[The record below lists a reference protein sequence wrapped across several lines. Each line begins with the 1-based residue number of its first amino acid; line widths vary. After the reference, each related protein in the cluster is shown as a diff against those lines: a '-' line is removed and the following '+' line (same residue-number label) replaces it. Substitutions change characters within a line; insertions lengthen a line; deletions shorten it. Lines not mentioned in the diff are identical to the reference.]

1 MKALKTLLLRVLGQ
15 SNYLRLTS
23 KVFFIAF
30 DNNWLKNNP
39 LYNTHYFV
47 KNFIKTGDVVI
58 DIGANLGYYTRQFAA
73 IVGPSGMVK
82 AVEPIALY
90 RNILLDNISSFSQ
103 AEVLPFALGENDGTV
118 TMGNSSADKHR
129 HGLMRVLSPSES
141 QQSDVYEVPVKNPI
155 GLFQN
160 LEKINYIKCD
170 IEGYEVPVIP
180 AMKALLEKHL
190 PILQIETE
198 GENRRIIVELLHSL
212 SYQLFYVNGQA
223 LKPYNN
229 YQEHLPADL
238 IGIPISKAYAYKHLV
253 EHGGN

>member
-1 MKALKTLLLRVLGQ
+1 
-15 SNYLRLTS
+15 
-23 KVFFIAF
+23 
-30 DNNWLKNNP
+30 
-39 LYNTHYFV
+39 
-47 KNFIKTGDVVI
+47 
-58 DIGANLGYYTRQFAA
+58 
-73 IVGPSGMVK
+73 
-82 AVEPIALY
+82 
-90 RNILLDNISSFSQ
+90 
-103 AEVLPFALGENDGTV
+103 
-118 TMGNSSADKHR
+118 
-129 HGLMRVLSPSES
+129 
-141 QQSDVYEVPVKNPI
+141 
-155 GLFQN
+155 
-160 LEKINYIKCD
+160 
-170 IEGYEVPVIP
+170 VPVIP